1 MKRFIQYRLLRKT
14 SLYTIRLIRHFFHR
28 RLPFSFYS
36 TLKRLNLG
44 IIRIQSLYF
53 AIRRLTL
60 YNGIRQIRV
69 LPILYSF
76 GNSNS
81 VVFCEFD
88 LGCNVG
94 IDVAPYLTEFK
105 ECSCCEERIGGLSR
119 KRRRIINICL
129 LEEHAGRLLGSL
141 VSADRIISSGKDFE
155 PKLLNVSLT
164 SNIVRYSIVIGILIF
179 EL

>member
-14 SLYTIRLIRHFFHR
+14 SLYTVRLIRHFFHR
-28 RLPFSFYS
+28 RLPFSS
-36 TLKRLNLG
+36 CGTLKRLNFG
-44 IIRIQSLYF
+44 IVRIQSLYF
-53 AIRRLTL
+53 TIRRLTL
-60 YNGIRQIRV
+60 YNRVRQIRI

-105 ECSCCEERIGGLSR
+105 ECSCCQKSIGGLSVKIR
-119 KRRRIINICL
+119 KIVNICL
-129 LEEHAGRLLGSL
+129 LEVNTRGVYLVALLARTAL
-141 VSADRIISSGKDFE
+141 SALAKTSS
-155 PKLLNVSLT
+155 PNCST
-164 SNIVRYSIVIGILIF
+164 
-179 EL
+179 